1 MELSNKLNKTVATIA
16 GYLAFFVPVLFF
28 LSFFSMIGGSE
39 LIPGQIVFGL
49 MVLSGAIFWMMDRD
63 DDEKEVWS
71 WILIV
76 IVIAIVV
83 MTYDYFY

>member
-1 MELSNKLNKTVATIA
+1 MGLFNKLNKTVATIA
-16 GYLAFFVPVLFF
+16 GYLAIFVPVLFF
-28 LSFFSMIGGSE
+28 LSFFSMIAGSE

-63 DDEKEVWS
+63 DDEKEVLS

-76 IVIAIVV
+76 IVIVV